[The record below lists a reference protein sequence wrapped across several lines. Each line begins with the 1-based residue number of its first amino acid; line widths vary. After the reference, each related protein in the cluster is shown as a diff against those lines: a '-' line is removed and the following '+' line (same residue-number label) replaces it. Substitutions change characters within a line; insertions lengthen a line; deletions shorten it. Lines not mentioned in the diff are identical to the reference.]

1 MSQDQTPPVK
11 RPKGRPRI
19 LPIPKRTKVSRACDL
34 CKRHKRKCNGDNPCL
49 YCQEKSLQCTYLK
62 LDGRSKKSKIQS
74 HNNNN
79 GDLESVVVAKE
90 IEPELPSLPNTPNS
104 SYSGSGSL
112 ETQSHNGNNNN
123 STSSSSSSN
132 TVNVNNDSS
141 GFENNT
147 NGNRRG
153 SSLTADSS
161 NNNSLPNNTNNN
173 KPQTVDGEEKDSI
186 AKTSLGMICQSLQ
199 TALSND
205 DNSNVISFF
214 KKKQDQEARQERLSN
229 LDGQHTR
236 ILTSETGVL
245 RFFGESSALSL
256 ISECRALFYEVL
268 GPSTFTNDPAQN
280 FIHDELISFERN
292 TTPDGINGDGD
303 GKQITTTS
311 NSGVAVQ
318 LPLKKDALIMIELF
332 KSNINDTFYVF
343 NMKYFIE
350 NIVDKVYN
358 NPIIANSK
366 QLCLLNFV
374 FAIGSLF
381 IEYSSDT
388 NNNEIDYLPNS
399 IEFLKSGQLY
409 MRNNVYD
416 GKLWMV
422 EANFLKYFYYQ
433 ACCNRSNSWIN
444 LGSAIRLAQ
453 ALGMHRKIINDKI
466 ENQEISIHR
475 RRLWRSLY
483 VCDCVSSVNLG
494 RPLMINTYDYDD
506 INYPVEKLL
515 LDENDNVER
524 IRIIAQNATSD
535 SAVLN
540 RSIVQ
545 NLYNGGSINIKD
557 SNSLAL
563 QLKLWSIELPNFLQL
578 TSDMENQ
585 LRDPTN
591 PNNYLFVF
599 VHIGQLYGIMAL
611 TRPFLVHVVN
621 RKLRPNM
628 YKPQVTDEKQLMPFC
643 KASIKAAFLTIKLF
657 KFYCTFNKSRKEV
670 FTIQSA
676 TFFALILLG
685 FTLLEQINSKKP
697 DHHYI
702 SVIKESIRDAISIF
716 KLFNFNATCNRW
728 AQHLIYMMEA
738 LNRPPAIIPSS
749 LQQTT
754 KTSTTTTTTTP
765 VLSTHPITSTN
776 LNYQQ
781 QQQQV
786 PPPPPPPGSGNVK
799 FPFQNK
805 NNSSPSASSISSEID
820 RFNDELIRWNNDNT
834 VFEQMVNF
842 QQYFVPNDI
851 DVLNNNYLDAFNYTN
866 TYKYNM

>member
-1 MSQDQTPPVK
+1 
-11 RPKGRPRI
+11 
-19 LPIPKRTKVSRACDL
+19 
-34 CKRHKRKCNGDNPCL
+34 
-49 YCQEKSLQCTYLK
+49 
-62 LDGRSKKSKIQS
+62 
-74 HNNNN
+74 
-79 GDLESVVVAKE
+79 
-90 IEPELPSLPNTPNS
+90 
-104 SYSGSGSL
+104 
-112 ETQSHNGNNNN
+112 
-123 STSSSSSSN
+123 
-132 TVNVNNDSS
+132 
-141 GFENNT
+141 
-147 NGNRRG
+147 
-153 SSLTADSS
+153 
-161 NNNSLPNNTNNN
+161 
-173 KPQTVDGEEKDSI
+173 
-186 AKTSLGMICQSLQ
+186 
-199 TALSND
+199 
-205 DNSNVISFF
+205 
-214 KKKQDQEARQERLSN
+214 
-229 LDGQHTR
+229 
-236 ILTSETGVL
+236 
-245 RFFGESSALSL
+245 
-256 ISECRALFYEVL
+256 
-268 GPSTFTNDPAQN
+268 
-280 FIHDELISFERN
+280 
-292 TTPDGINGDGD
+292 
-303 GKQITTTS
+303 
-311 NSGVAVQ
+311 
-318 LPLKKDALIMIELF
+318 
-332 KSNINDTFYVF
+332 
-343 NMKYFIE
+343 
-350 NIVDKVYN
+350 
-358 NPIIANSK
+358 
-366 QLCLLNFV
+366 
-374 FAIGSLF
+374 
-381 IEYSSDT
+381 
-388 NNNEIDYLPNS
+388 
-399 IEFLKSGQLY
+399 
-409 MRNNVYD
+409 
-416 GKLWMV
+416 MV

-676 TFFALILLG
+676 TFFASILLG

-754 KTSTTTTTTTP
+754 KTSTTTTTTP

-786 PPPPPPPGSGNVK
+786 PPPPPPPPGSGNVK